1 MSGTDAL
8 RTSRSLRALVVG
20 HFSTVGD
27 IEVLNQVEKHLVA
40 SAVPY
45 DLAPYLPDIGRN
57 MEGSVRIPEVDAER
71 YSHLF
76 VVCGPFYRPYL
87 DRYSFDLSR
96 FSHCVRVGVNLTMID
111 PLKDW
116 NPFHV
121 LLGRDS
127 DQWQRPDV
135 GFLEQIGKVP
145 VAGICL
151 VRRQRE
157 YGERQGHDRAGDFL
171 RRAAR
176 RAGLATIELD
186 TEWPVARNRSAI
198 ASPAQFE
205 SICARLDLMLT
216 TRLHGTVLAL
226 KNGVPAVVI
235 DPIVGGGKI
244 SRQAKAIG
252 WPEVYSIENIT
263 DEILDAALKRCLG
276 PSKRDMARE
285 VAARAQR
292 QLSGFAEEFKA
303 ALALNPEPDHSAS
316 HLKPAVAP
324 VGLHQKGRQLLKDLR
339 REVFR
344 KSRSLLLHR

>member
-20 HFSTVGD
+20 HFSTIGD

-45 DLAPYLPDIGRN
+45 DLAPYLPDIGQN

-76 VVCGPFYRPYL
+76 VVCGPFCRPYL

-111 PLKDW
+111 PLEDW

-135 GFLEQIGKVP
+135 GFLEQVGKVP

-157 YGERQGHDRAGDFL
+157 YGKRQGHDQAGDFL
-171 RRAAR
+171 RRAAQ
-176 RAGLATIELD
+176 RAGMATIELD
-186 TEWPVARNRSAI
+186 TEWPAARNRSAI

-226 KNGVPAVVI
+226 KNGVPAVVL
-235 DPIVGGGKI
+235 DPIRGGGKI
-244 SRQAKAIG
+244 SRQARAIG
-252 WPEVYSIENIT
+252 WPEVYSVETVT
-263 DEILDAALKRCLG
+263 DEILDAAVKRCLDLCA
-276 PSKRDMARE
+276 RDRARE
-285 VAARAQR
+285 VAARAQG

-303 ALALNPEPDHSAS
+303 ALALNPAPDHAIC
-316 HLKPAVAP
+316 HLRPVP
-324 VGLHQKGRQLLKDLR
+324 GRVGLQQKGRQLMRNLR
-339 REVFR
+339 RKVSR